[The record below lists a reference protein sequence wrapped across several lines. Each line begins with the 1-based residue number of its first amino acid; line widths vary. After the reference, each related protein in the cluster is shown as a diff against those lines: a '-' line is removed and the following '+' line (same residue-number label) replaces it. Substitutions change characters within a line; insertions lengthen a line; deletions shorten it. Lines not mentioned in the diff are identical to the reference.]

1 MNSCISPAAYEAN
14 NEANNIEIAL
24 DSCPQVMYNKTTDCF
39 LQTSGCAS
47 AQRRGFLLK
56 PVFPI
61 LAGSF
66 HLCTLTYSY
75 DLYTVLRQLVKWQI
89 AGRNAYDR

>member
-47 AQRRGFLLK
+47 AQRRGF
-56 PVFPI
+56 
-61 LAGSF
+61 
-66 HLCTLTYSY
+66 YSE
-75 DLYTVLRQLVKWQI
+75 TRVSHFNRQFLFVHI
-89 AGRNAYDR
+89 DIFI

>member
-56 PVFPI
+56 PVIPI

-66 HLCTLTYSY
+66 HLCTLTFSY
-75 DLYTVLRQLVKWQI
+75 DLYSVLPQFVRWRI